1 MATEKKVPKVPSEWT
16 EWGECSHWCGSG
28 TEMRHKSGQ
37 NGQIES
43 LWSHIY
49 VTIVSTYALEENGR
63 FQTLYP
69 KRKIL
74 DSHKNGKK
82 FEIVDHFALLARK
95 FSDIFLSISP
105 PTQSVGGL

>member
-1 MATEKKVPKVPSEWT
+1 MTTEKKVPKVPSEWT

-49 VTIVSTYALEENGR
+49 VIFVSNYTLEENGS
-63 FQTLYP
+63 FKTSIP
-69 KRKIL
+69 KTIRKDRHLCQYLHPNI
-74 DSHKNGKK
+74 
-82 FEIVDHFALLARK
+82 A
-95 FSDIFLSISP
+95 
-105 PTQSVGGL
+105 